1 MAQTGNTVDLTQQ
14 KVMPRDIRM
23 VCLDLDGTLF
33 NENSQITEEGK
44 KQIIRC
50 LDQGIHVFLVSGRAI
65 EFTYKT
71 ACTVD
76 PRVDSI
82 GFAGAARYVD
92 GKIHG
97 DYLEKEV
104 TEKILDVL
112 YDEGCVT
119 FIKKKNDVYCSH
131 KSDLIIDYEKYTED
145 QPREHQ
151 IHVHENTDLRKLIR
165 TDDGFYKMLIRSRGK
180 LEKMKERLKPFEN
193 ESRLFFYQ
201 VYGNIEAYNRNVDKG
216 TAVVKAAAELGISKD
231 RILGIGDSV
240 NDIPLFEG
248 CGITVAMGN
257 AEDSVKEAADY
268 ITKSNREDGVAFAL
282 QQLIK

>member
-1 MAQTGNTVDLTQQ
+1 MAQTGYPLNLTEQ
-14 KVMPRDIRM
+14 KVQPTEVRM

-82 GFAGAARYVD
+82 GFAGAARYVN
-92 GKIHG
+92 GQIHG
-97 DYLEKEV
+97 DYLEQDV

-112 YDEGCVT
+112 YEENCVT

-145 QPREHQ
+145 QPEEHQ
-151 IHVHENTDLRKLIR
+151 IRVHENVDLRKLVR
-165 TDDGFYKMLIRSRGK
+165 TDTGFYKMLIRSRGK
-180 LEKMKERLKPFEN
+180 LDKMKERLKPFEKDA
-193 ESRLFFYQ
+193 RLFFYQ
-201 VYGNIEAYNRNVDKG
+201 YYGNIEVYNKSVDKG
-216 TAVVKAAAELGISKD
+216 TAVVKAAAELGICKD
-231 RILGIGDSV
+231 QILGIGDSV
-240 NDIPLFEG
+240 NDLPLFEG
-248 CGITVAMGN
+248 CGINVAMGN
-257 AEDSVKEAADY
+257 AEDSVKQAADY
-268 ITKSNREDGVAFAL
+268 VTKTNREDGVAFAL